1 MKSKYDVI
9 VVGGRVAGT
18 SLAIQLARLGMDVVI
33 FDRARLP
40 GDTMSTHVI
49 YPNTIARL
57 DNLGVLDRVM
67 AHRPP
72 PLYTAWYHQNR
83 MFVSPHTPEAGRDW
97 ALCIRRST
105 LDRHL
110 QDCAREAGV
119 DIVDNAPVNTLL
131 GTGDETDP
139 VRGVIASIDDRAV
152 SIESDLVVGADGA
165 SSTVAARAGAQP
177 RIPRLM
183 RSSTVVCATF
193 STRAIAR
200 MRSPF

>member
-57 DNLGVLDRVM
+57 DKLGALDRVM

-83 MFVSPHTPEAGRDW
+83 MFVAPHTPEGGRDW

-119 DIVDNAPVNTLL
+119 DIVSP
-131 GTGDETDP
+131 GSR
-139 VRGVIASIDDRAV
+139 VRSKITTSIPNLANWMARLVPATRPPTTTT
-152 SIESDLVVGADGA
+152 SYFDLITA
-165 SSTVAARAGAQP
+165 SSC
-177 RIPRLM
+177 L
-183 RSSTVVCATF
+183 
-193 STRAIAR
+193 
-200 MRSPF
+200 

>member
-97 ALCIRRST
+97 PYAFGVRRLTVTSRT
-105 LDRHL
+105 
-110 QDCAREAGV
+110 AREK
-119 DIVDNAPVNTLL
+119 P
-131 GTGDETDP
+131 
-139 VRGVIASIDDRAV
+139 ASTS
-152 SIESDLVVGADGA
+152 SI
-165 SSTVAARAGAQP
+165 TRQ
-177 RIPRLM
+177 
-183 RSSTVVCATF
+183 
-193 STRAIAR
+193 STRYWVPATRPTRFVA
-200 MRSPF
+200 